1 MEFPL
6 PNFHTIRVVLD
17 EREPLVVLPFMDHGD
32 LNKYISND
40 DIVSKSNAYH
50 IVNKSD
56 VGE

>member
-17 EREPLVVLPFMDHGD
+17 EGEPLVVLPFMDHGD
-32 LNKYISND
+32 LKKYISND

-56 VGE
+56 VG